1 MLGGGGR
8 GPRGRVNPAA
18 PPRAS
23 FIAALKLGSFRQPG
37 CSAGPPHD
45 SPPRPAAHSR
55 PPPGRH
61 HHTLQQPLP
70 KVGEGLPKGVRAP
83 LPGGAHRP
91 APTRCGAP
99 PPLPAPPAR
108 SLPSPPPSIT
118 QKLVKLVPDSWRR
131 APLQER
137 KKGEKKKGK
146 SRREGAREKE
156 KGPQSETAPPDPLSS
171 VVPVPPA
178 QPGSR
183 NPAGEPPHPGGR
195 GRARNTDQLFMGES
209 IIQLPREGE
218 GRVRPGRGRAAAET
232 TTREVAALPLGL
244 GGRQA
249 SPRRGCCCEKAA
261 SGWAPGGARGNPQ
274 KQDS

>member
-1 MLGGGGR
+1 M
-8 GPRGRVNPAA
+8 
-18 PPRAS
+18 
-23 FIAALKLGSFRQPG
+23 
-37 CSAGPPHD
+37 
-45 SPPRPAAHSR
+45 
-55 PPPGRH
+55 
-61 HHTLQQPLP
+61 
-70 KVGEGLPKGVRAP
+70 GVRAP
-83 LPGGAHRP
+83 LPAGAHRP

-99 PPLPAPPAR
+99 
-108 SLPSPPPSIT
+108 PSPPPSIT

-178 QPGSR
+178 QPGSP

-232 TTREVAALPLGL
+232 TPP
-244 GGRQA
+244 GGRG
-249 SPRRGCCCEKAA
+249 SPAGPRGSAGVPTLRA
-261 SGWAPGGARGNPQ
+261 LL
-274 KQDS
+274 